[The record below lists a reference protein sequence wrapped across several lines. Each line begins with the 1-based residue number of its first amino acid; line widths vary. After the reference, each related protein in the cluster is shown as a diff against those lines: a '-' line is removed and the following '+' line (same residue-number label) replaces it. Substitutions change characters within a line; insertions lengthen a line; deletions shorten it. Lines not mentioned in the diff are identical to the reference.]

1 MGKIMNFT
9 GTVLKN
15 LFSKPVTINYPAEP
29 MEYPERSRGHIEID
43 IDDCILCGLC
53 SRSCPSGAL
62 TVDRAAGKWS
72 IDRFDCVQCGYC
84 VEKCPKSCL
93 SIVPGY
99 QEPLPNKTV
108 DVFEKPVAAAS
119 AGGQAPGG
127 APGGGKSGAAGT
139 DGSQASGG
147 QGNGAASKDGTG
159 DGAQT
164 FGGGNFPQADLDV
177 CVFCTLCA
185 RKCPAEAI
193 TVDRAEKKWELD
205 RDACLSCGLCA
216 QSCPKKCISMVD

>member
-15 LFSKPVTINYPAEP
+15 LFSKQVTINYPAEP
-29 MEYPERSRGHIEID
+29 MEYPKRSRGHIEID

-119 AGGQAPGG
+119 
-127 APGGGKSGAAGT
+127 
-139 DGSQASGG
+139 
-147 QGNGAASKDGTG
+147 KDGTG
-159 DGAQT
+159 DGAQTSGGDSAQT

>member
-29 MEYPERSRGHIEID
+29 MEYPKRSRGHIEID

-119 AGGQAPGG
+119 
-127 APGGGKSGAAGT
+127 
-139 DGSQASGG
+139 
-147 QGNGAASKDGTG
+147 KDGTG
-159 DGAQT
+159 DGAQTSGGDSAQT

-193 TVDRAEKKWELD
+193 TVDRAEKRWGLD

>member
-29 MEYPERSRGHIEID
+29 MEYPKRSRGHIEID

-72 IDRFDCVQCGYC
+72 INRFDCVQCGYC

-108 DVFEKPVAAAS
+108 DVFEKPV
-119 AGGQAPGG
+119 
-127 APGGGKSGAAGT
+127 
-139 DGSQASGG
+139 D
-147 QGNGAASKDGTG
+147 AASKDGAG

>member
-43 IDDCILCGLC
+43 IDDCVLCGLC

-127 APGGGKSGAAGT
+127 ASGGGKSGAAGT
-139 DGSQASGG
+139 A
-147 QGNGAASKDGTG
+147 AASKDGAG
-159 DGAQT
+159 DGAQTFGGDSAQT

>member
-29 MEYPERSRGHIEID
+29 MEYPKRSRGHIEID

-127 APGGGKSGAAGT
+127 
-139 DGSQASGG
+139 
-147 QGNGAASKDGTG
+147 QGNAAANA
-159 DGAQT
+159 DGAENAAQT
-164 FGGGNFPQADLDV
+164 SGGGNFPQADLDV

-193 TVDRAEKKWELD
+193 TVDRAEKKWELN
-205 RDACLSCGLCA
+205 RGECLSCGLCA
-216 QSCPKKCISMVD
+216 QSCPKKCITMVD

>member
-43 IDDCILCGLC
+43 MDDCVLCGLC

-62 TVDRAAGKWS
+62 TVDREAGKWS
-72 IDRFDCVQCGYC
+72 IDRFDCVPGGYC

-99 QEPLPNKTV
+99 QEPLPDKTV
-108 DVFEKPVAAAS
+108 DVFEKPVAAAP
-119 AGGQAPGG
+119 AGGQGSGG
-127 APGGGKSGAAGT
+127 AS
-139 DGSQASGG
+139 
-147 QGNGAASKDGTG
+147 
-159 DGAQT
+159 
-164 FGGGNFPQADLDV
+164 GGGNFPQADLDV

-193 TVDRAEKKWELD
+193 TVDRVEKKWELN
-205 RDACLSCGLCA
+205 RDECLSCGLCA
-216 QSCPKKCISMVD
+216 QSCPKKCIAMVD

>member
-29 MEYPERSRGHIEID
+29 MEYPKRSRGHIEID
-43 IDDCILCGLC
+43 INDCILCGLC

-119 AGGQAPGG
+119 
-127 APGGGKSGAAGT
+127 
-139 DGSQASGG
+139 
-147 QGNGAASKDGTG
+147 KDGTG
-159 DGAQT
+159 DGAQTSGRDGAQT

>member
-1 MGKIMNFT
+1 M
-9 GTVLKN
+9 
-15 LFSKPVTINYPAEP
+15 
-29 MEYPERSRGHIEID
+29 
-43 IDDCILCGLC
+43 
-53 SRSCPSGAL
+53 
-62 TVDRAAGKWS
+62 DRAAGKWN

-119 AGGQAPGG
+119 
-127 APGGGKSGAAGT
+127 
-139 DGSQASGG
+139 
-147 QGNGAASKDGTG
+147 KDGTG
-159 DGAQT
+159 DGAQTSGGDSAQT

-205 RDACLSCGLCA
+205 RDACLSLRSLRPELPEEMHIHGGLMGIFDVMPSRGRRGGLERQGKEDA
-216 QSCPKKCISMVD
+216 

>member
-29 MEYPERSRGHIEID
+29 MEYPKRSRGHIEID

-108 DVFEKPVAAAS
+108 DVFEKPVV
-119 AGGQAPGG
+119 
-127 APGGGKSGAAGT
+127 
-139 DGSQASGG
+139 
-147 QGNGAASKDGTG
+147 AASKDGTG
-159 DGAQT
+159 DGAQTAGGDSAQT

>member
-15 LFSKPVTINYPAEP
+15 LFSKPVTIIYPAEP
-29 MEYPERSRGHIEID
+29 MEYPKRSRGHIEID
-43 IDDCILCGLC
+43 INDCILCGLC

-72 IDRFDCVQCGYC
+72 IDRFDCVQCGSC

-108 DVFEKPVAAAS
+108 DVFEKPV
-119 AGGQAPGG
+119 
-127 APGGGKSGAAGT
+127 
-139 DGSQASGG
+139 
-147 QGNGAASKDGTG
+147 GAASKDGTG
-159 DGAQT
+159 DGAQTSGGDSAQT

-193 TVDRAEKKWELD
+193 TVDRVEKKWELD

>member
-43 IDDCILCGLC
+43 IDDCVLCGLC

-127 APGGGKSGAAGT
+127 ASGGGKSGAAGT
-139 DGSQASGG
+139 A
-147 QGNGAASKDGTG
+147 AASKDGTG

-164 FGGGNFPQADLDV
+164 SGGDGAQTFGSGNFPQADLDV

-193 TVDRAEKKWELD
+193 TVDRVEKKWELD